1 MHIGGVV
8 AELPPGSDSASF
20 SPAPCTLKDSLPE
33 TTLAPPVSF
42 QPLSDPSKVPPGTG
56 V

>member
-1 MHIGGVV
+1 V
-8 AELPPGSDSASF
+8 SA
-20 SPAPCTLKDSLPE
+20 APLTLNDSLPD

-42 QPLSDPSKVPPGTG
+42 QSASEPSKVPPGTG